1 MATKKETETV
11 ENFDSPRASA
21 SEMMLFMKKY
31 NRNEVLLAGTVTQ
44 LEVSQPAPKID
55 KKTNQQVLSEDGTP
69 QFWEPFY
76 TASISFEGGM
86 TRLNL
91 SHSVF
96 ALLVQGERYLFV
108 GAMGNAFG
116 KVQPVFH
123 DAQPIV

>member
-1 MATKKETETV
+1 MATKTQTEQL
-11 ENFDSPRASA
+11 ENFDSPKTSA

-44 LEVSQPAPKID
+44 LEVSQPSPKID
-55 KKTNQQVLSEDGTP
+55 KKTNQQVVSEDGTP

-86 TRLNL
+86 TRVNL
-91 SHSVF
+91 SHGVF
-96 ALLVQGERYLFV
+96 DSLQQGERYLFV

-116 KVQPVFH
+116 KIQPVFH
-123 DAQPIV
+123 DAQAIV